1 MSTQIKELEKSLKD
15 SAISNKKDFLKLYQ
29 KFMRKTNEQV
39 IFQELHRSS
48 LIWAKI
54 ANNLL

>member
-39 IFQELHRSS
+39 IFHKKTKFVAIL
-48 LIWAKI
+48 K
-54 ANNLL
+54 